1 MARGDGPSVESVD
14 RALRVLAE
22 LSEHGAGISL
32 DDLSEALALPKS
44 SLHRTLS
51 ALRERGFAGQR
62 EDGRY
67 TVGSELLRIA
77 FRFHDRMDVR
87 VVWRPLLERMRDACN
102 ETVHLGV
109 LDGGDVVYV
118 DKLESSHSVTLTS
131 RIGGRNP
138 AHCTGVG
145 KALLAWTYPT
155 EEALLGWVGR
165 TGPLRAKTRGSITDP
180 GTLVEQMAK
189 VRRDGYA
196 TDLEESEPGVRCV
209 AAPVFLGGAA
219 PVAAASIAAPKERMP
234 VARMRALA
242 LDLLRATR
250 ADALSGAGSLD
261 LGAGGAR

>member
-1 MARGDGPSVESVD
+1 VARDEGPSVESVD
-14 RALRVLAE
+14 RALRVLDA
-22 LSEHGAGISL
+22 LAEHGAGISL
-32 DDLSEALALPKS
+32 DDLAEAMALPKS
-44 SLHRTLS
+44 SLHRTLT

-77 FRFHDRMDVR
+77 FRFHDRMDAR
-87 VVWRPLLERMRDACN
+87 VVWRPLLERMRDDCN

-109 LDGGDVVYV
+109 LDGADVVYV

-155 EEALLGWVGR
+155 DDALFAWIER
-165 TGPLRAKTRGSITDP
+165 TGPLQRKTRGSITDP
-180 GTLVEQMAK
+180 APLAEQMAK

-196 TDLEESEPGVRCV
+196 TDLEESELGVRCV

-219 PVAAASIAAPKERMP
+219 PVAAVSIAAPKERMP
-234 VARMRALA
+234 VARMRTLGQ
-242 LDLLRATR
+242 DLVRATG
-250 ADALSGAGSLD
+250 ADALAGPGSLD
-261 LGAGGAR
+261 RANARAR

>member
-1 MARGDGPSVESVD
+1 MARDEGPSVESVD

-22 LSEHGAGISL
+22 LAEHGAGISL
-32 DDLSEALALPKS
+32 DDLAEAMALPKS
-44 SLHRTLS
+44 SLHRTLA

-87 VVWRPLLERMRDACN
+87 VVWRPLLERMRDACD

-109 LDGGDVVYV
+109 LDGADVVYV
-118 DKLESSHSVTLTS
+118 DKLESSHSVMLGS

-155 EEALLGWVGR
+155 DEALFGWIER
-165 TGPLRAKTRGSITDP
+165 TGPLRRKTRGSITDP
-180 GTLVEQMAK
+180 AALAEQMAK
-189 VRRDGYA
+189 VRRDGFA
-196 TDLEESEPGVRCV
+196 TDLEESELGVRCV

-219 PVAAASIAAPKERMP
+219 PVAAVSIAAPKERMP
-234 VARMRALA
+234 LARMRTLAQDLVRAARSDALA
-242 LDLLRATR
+242 G
-250 ADALSGAGSLD
+250 SGALD
-261 LGAGGAR
+261 RANATAR